1 MAKQQSQRPS
11 RVIIDRVLPE
21 IDRGRFAAKRYDDEQ
36 IKITAHILVDGHDMV
51 KGRVLLRHSS
61 EQTPH
66 ILQLKDQGN
75 DKWSTEFH
83 LKKLGRYYFTV
94 QAAVDRFGTWRA
106 DMQKKI
112 DAQQNVSVDLLIGER
127 LVKSWFAFVNDSE
140 KEFLKKFYSTLKSW
154 SKTSFLTVG
163 DFNAWAQT
171 PELERIAYEQFDKA
185 SFIQYDHEV
194 PLQVEPAQARFS
206 TWYEFFPRSTV
217 TGPARHGTFKDAEA
231 RLDDIKKM
239 GFDVVYLPPIHPVG
253 KAFRKGK
260 NNTLNA
266 QADDVGSPWAIGGE
280 EGGHKSIFS
289 QYGTMEDFHS
299 LVKKANSMELQVAMD
314 IAYQCSP
321 DHPYVKEHP
330 EWFKQRPDGS
340 IQYAENP
347 PKKYQDI
354 YPFDFES
361 TAWREMWE
369 ELRSV
374 VDFWI
379 AQGVRIFR
387 VDNPHTKA
395 FHFWEWMIAEVK
407 ENNPDVIFL
416 SEAFTRPKIMAYLA
430 KIGFSQSYTYFTWRN
445 TKWELTQY
453 MNRLTQ
459 TELADYFVPN
469 FWPNT
474 PDILPLSLQEQ
485 NETMFKQRLVLAAT
499 LSSNYGIYGP
509 AFELMVSTPR
519 QPGAEEYLNS
529 EKYEIYQW
537 NLNAPNI
544 TPYITK
550 VNQIRKQ
557 EKALQSNRNFRFH
570 PIDNEFLLAYS
581 KSDGGDR
588 IVVIVNLD
596 AKNKQSGWVELPLID
611 WSIPEASNF
620 VVHDLLTDIHYSWKG
635 WRNYIELR
643 PGAPAHI
650 FKIKTISKV
659 TDYDYGY
666 VE

>member
-140 KEFLKKFYSTLKSW
+140 KEFLKKFCSTLKSW
-154 SKTSFLTVG
+154 SKTLFLTVG

-185 SFIQYDHEV
+185 SFTQYDHEV
-194 PLQVEPAQARFS
+194 PLQVEPARARFS

-231 RLDDIKKM
+231 RLEDIKKM

-266 QADDVGSPWAIGGE
+266 QAEDVGSPWAIGSE
-280 EGGHKSIFS
+280 EGGHKSILS
-289 QYGTMEDFHS
+289 YYGTMEDFHS
-299 LVKKANSMELQVAMD
+299 LVKKANSMELQMAMD

-321 DHPYVKEHP
+321 DHPYLKEHP

-361 TAWREMWE
+361 TAWKEMWE
-369 ELRSV
+369 ELRSI

-395 FHFWEWMIAEVK
+395 FQFWEWMIAEVK

-485 NETMFKQRLVLAAT
+485 NETVFKQRLVLAAT

-570 PIDNEFLLAYS
+570 PVDNEFLLAYS
-581 KSDGGDR
+581 KSEGGDR

-611 WSIPEASNF
+611 WSISETSNF

-635 WRNYIELR
+635 WRNYVELR
-643 PGAPAHI
+643 PGTPAHI
-650 FKIKTISKV
+650 FKIKTINKV
-659 TDYDYGY
+659 TNYDYGY

>member
-1 MAKQQSQRPS
+1 
-11 RVIIDRVLPE
+11 
-21 IDRGRFAAKRYDDEQ
+21 
-36 IKITAHILVDGHDMV
+36 
-51 KGRVLLRHSS
+51 
-61 EQTPH
+61 
-66 ILQLKDQGN
+66 
-75 DKWSTEFH
+75 
-83 LKKLGRYYFTV
+83 
-94 QAAVDRFGTWRA
+94 
-106 DMQKKI
+106 
-112 DAQQNVSVDLLIGER
+112 
-127 LVKSWFAFVNDSE
+127 
-140 KEFLKKFYSTLKSW
+140 
-154 SKTSFLTVG
+154 
-163 DFNAWAQT
+163 
-171 PELERIAYEQFDKA
+171 
-185 SFIQYDHEV
+185 
-194 PLQVEPAQARFS
+194 
-206 TWYEFFPRSTV
+206 
-217 TGPARHGTFKDAEA
+217 
-231 RLDDIKKM
+231 
-239 GFDVVYLPPIHPVG
+239 
-253 KAFRKGK
+253 
-260 NNTLNA
+260 
-266 QADDVGSPWAIGGE
+266 
-280 EGGHKSIFS
+280 
-289 QYGTMEDFHS
+289 
-299 LVKKANSMELQVAMD
+299 
-314 IAYQCSP
+314 
-321 DHPYVKEHP
+321 
-330 EWFKQRPDGS
+330 
-340 IQYAENP
+340 
-347 PKKYQDI
+347 
-354 YPFDFES
+354 
-361 TAWREMWE
+361 
-369 ELRSV
+369 
-374 VDFWI
+374 
-379 AQGVRIFR
+379 
-387 VDNPHTKA
+387 
-395 FHFWEWMIAEVK
+395 
-407 ENNPDVIFL
+407 
-416 SEAFTRPKIMAYLA
+416 MAYLA